1 MHISEGVLSAPV
13 LLAGWAVT
21 APAVGAILWRVKQAE
36 IPKIACFSALFF
48 VASFVHLPVG
58 VSSMHLMLSGIVG
71 SFLGSRAI
79 LAIFVA
85 LFLQGVFFGFGGL
98 SVLGVNTAV
107 IGFPAVLGGV
117 FAAAAKTQGVKMC
130 SQSAKAQKIYLFL
143 AGFAP
148 IVVSMLLLDL
158 VLFVSGREFFAIAT
172 LISFEGAVLAVLE
185 GIITLFAL
193 SFVARVY
200 EERR

>member
-21 APAVGAILWRVKQAE
+21 APAVAAILWRVRQSE
-36 IPKIACFSALFF
+36 IPRIACFSALFF
-48 VASFVHLPVG
+48 VASFVYLPVG
-58 VSSMHLMLSGIVG
+58 VSSMHLMLSGLVG
-71 SFLGSRAI
+71 AFLGSRAI

-107 IGFPAVLGGV
+107 IGFPAVLGRL
-117 FAAAAKTQGVKMC
+117 FAAAAKAQELKVRT
-130 SQSAKAQKIYLFL
+130 QKIYLFL
-143 AGFAP
+143 AGFVP
-148 IVVSMLLLDL
+148 IVCSMLLLDL
-158 VLFVSGREFFAIAT
+158 VLFISGREFFAIAT
-172 LISFEGAVLAVLE
+172 LISLEGAILAVLE

-193 SFVARVY
+193 SFITKFY
-200 EERR
+200 GGQRR

>member
-21 APAVGAILWRVKQAE
+21 APAVAAILWRVRQSE
-36 IPKIACFSALFF
+36 IPRIACFSALFF

-58 VSSMHLMLSGIVG
+58 VSSMHLMLSGLVG
-71 SFLGSRAI
+71 AFLGSRAI

-98 SVLGVNTAV
+98 SVLGVKTAV
-107 IGFPAVLGGV
+107 IGFPAVLGGL
-117 FAAAAKTQGVKMC
+117 FAAAAKAQEL
-130 SQSAKAQKIYLFL
+130 KARTQKIYLFL
-143 AGFAP
+143 AGFVP
-148 IVVSMLLLDL
+148 IVCSMLLLDL
-158 VLFVSGREFFAIAT
+158 VLFISGREFFAIAT
-172 LISFEGAVLAVLE
+172 LISLEGAVLAVLE

-193 SFVARVY
+193 SFITKFYGGQRQ
-200 EERR
+200 

>member
-21 APAVGAILWRVKQAE
+21 VPAVAAILWRVRQSE
-36 IPKIACFSALFF
+36 IPRIACFSALFF

-58 VSSMHLMLSGIVG
+58 VSSMHLMLSGLVG
-71 SFLGSRAI
+71 AFLGSRAI

-107 IGFPAVLGGV
+107 IGFPAVLGGL
-117 FAAAAKTQGVKMC
+117 FAAAAKAQELKVRT
-130 SQSAKAQKIYLFL
+130 QKIYLFL
-143 AGFAP
+143 AGFVP
-148 IVVSMLLLDL
+148 IVCSMLLLDL
-158 VLFVSGREFFAIAT
+158 VLFISGREFFAIAT
-172 LISFEGAVLAVLE
+172 LISLEGAILAVLE

-193 SFVARVY
+193 SFITKFY
-200 EERR
+200 GGQRR

>member
-21 APAVGAILWRVKQAE
+21 APAVAAILWRVRQSE
-36 IPKIACFSALFF
+36 IPRIACFSALFF

-58 VSSMHLMLSGIVG
+58 VSSMHLMLSGLVG
-71 SFLGSRAI
+71 AFLGSRAI

-107 IGFPAVLGGV
+107 IGFPAVLGGL
-117 FAAAAKTQGVKMC
+117 FAAAAKAQEL
-130 SQSAKAQKIYLFL
+130 KARMQKIYLFL
-143 AGFAP
+143 AGFVP
-148 IVVSMLLLDL
+148 IVCSMLLLDL
-158 VLFVSGREFFAIAT
+158 VLFISGREFFAIAT
-172 LISFEGAVLAVLE
+172 LISLEGAILAVLE

-193 SFVARVY
+193 SFIAKFY
-200 EERR
+200 GGQRR

>member
-13 LLAGWAVT
+13 LFAGWAVT
-21 APAVGAILWRVKQAE
+21 APAVAAILWRVRQSE
-36 IPKIACFSALFF
+36 IPRIACFSALFF

-58 VSSMHLMLSGIVG
+58 VSSMHLMLSGLVG
-71 SFLGSRAI
+71 AFLGSRAI

-107 IGFPAVLGGV
+107 IGFPAVLGGL
-117 FAAAAKTQGVKMC
+117 FAAAAKAQELKVRT
-130 SQSAKAQKIYLFL
+130 QKIYLFL
-143 AGFAP
+143 AGFVP
-148 IVVSMLLLDL
+148 IVCSMLLLDL
-158 VLFVSGREFFAIAT
+158 VLFISGREFFAIAT
-172 LISFEGAVLAVLE
+172 LISLEGAILAVLE

-193 SFVARVY
+193 SFIAKFY
-200 EERR
+200 GGQRR

>member
-21 APAVGAILWRVKQAE
+21 APAVAAILWRVRQPE
-36 IPKIACFSALFF
+36 IPRIACFSALFF

-58 VSSMHLMLSGIVG
+58 VSSMHLMLSGLVG
-71 SFLGSRAI
+71 AFLGSRAI

-107 IGFPAVLGGV
+107 IGFPAVLGGL
-117 FAAAAKTQGVKMC
+117 FAAAAKAQELKVRT
-130 SQSAKAQKIYLFL
+130 QKIYLFL
-143 AGFAP
+143 AGFVP
-148 IVVSMLLLDL
+148 IVCSMLLLDL
-158 VLFVSGREFFAIAT
+158 VLFISGREFFAIAT
-172 LISFEGAVLAVLE
+172 LISLEGAILAVLE

-193 SFVARVY
+193 SFIAKFY
-200 EERR
+200 GGQRR

>member
-21 APAVGAILWRVKQAE
+21 APIVAAILWRVRQSE
-36 IPKIACFSALFF
+36 IPRIACFSALFF

-58 VSSMHLMLSGIVG
+58 VSSMHLMLSGLVG
-71 SFLGSRAI
+71 AFLGSRAI

-107 IGFPAVLGGV
+107 IGFPAVLGGL
-117 FAAAAKTQGVKMC
+117 FAAAAKAQEL
-130 SQSAKAQKIYLFL
+130 KARMQKIYLFL
-143 AGFAP
+143 AGFVP
-148 IVVSMLLLDL
+148 IVCSMLLLDL
-158 VLFVSGREFFAIAT
+158 VLFISGREFFAIAT
-172 LISFEGAVLAVLE
+172 LISLEGAILAVLE

-193 SFVARVY
+193 SFIEKFY
-200 EERR
+200 GGQRR

>member
-21 APAVGAILWRVKQAE
+21 APAVAAILWRVRQSE
-36 IPKIACFSALFF
+36 IPRIACFSALFF

-58 VSSMHLMLSGIVG
+58 VSSMHLMLSGLVG
-71 SFLGSRAI
+71 AFLGSRAI

-107 IGFPAVLGGV
+107 IGFPAVLGGL
-117 FAAAAKTQGVKMC
+117 FAAAAKAQEL
-130 SQSAKAQKIYLFL
+130 KARTQKIYLFL
-143 AGFAP
+143 AGFVP
-148 IVVSMLLLDL
+148 IVCSMLLLDL
-158 VLFVSGREFFAIAT
+158 VLFISGREFFAIAT
-172 LISFEGAVLAVLE
+172 LISLEGAILAVLE

-193 SFVARVY
+193 SFITKFHGGQ
-200 EERR
+200 RR

>member
-21 APAVGAILWRVKQAE
+21 APAVAAILWRVRQSE
-36 IPKIACFSALFF
+36 IPRIACFSALFF

-58 VSSMHLMLSGIVG
+58 VSSMHLMLSGLVG
-71 SFLGSRAI
+71 TFLGSRAI

-107 IGFPAVLGGV
+107 IGFPAVLGGL
-117 FAAAAKTQGVKMC
+117 FAAAAKAQELKVRT
-130 SQSAKAQKIYLFL
+130 QKIYLFL
-143 AGFAP
+143 AGFVP
-148 IVVSMLLLDL
+148 IVCSMLLLDL
-158 VLFVSGREFFAIAT
+158 VLFISGREFFAIAT
-172 LISFEGAVLAVLE
+172 LISLEGAILAVLE

-193 SFVARVY
+193 SFIAKFY
-200 EERR
+200 GGQRR

>member
-21 APAVGAILWRVKQAE
+21 APAVAAILWRVRQSE
-36 IPKIACFSALFF
+36 IPRIACFSALFF

-58 VSSMHLMLSGIVG
+58 VSSMHLMLSGLVG
-71 SFLGSRAI
+71 AFLGSRAI

-107 IGFPAVLGGV
+107 IGFPAILGGL
-117 FAAAAKTQGVKMC
+117 FAAAAKAQELKVRT
-130 SQSAKAQKIYLFL
+130 QKIYLFL
-143 AGFAP
+143 AGFVP
-148 IVVSMLLLDL
+148 IVCSMLLLDL
-158 VLFVSGREFFAIAT
+158 VLFISGREFFAIAT
-172 LISFEGAVLAVLE
+172 LISLEGAALAILE

-193 SFVARVY
+193 SFIAKFY
-200 EERR
+200 GGQRR

>member
-21 APAVGAILWRVKQAE
+21 APAVATILWRVRQSE
-36 IPKIACFSALFF
+36 IPRIACFSALFF

-58 VSSMHLMLSGIVG
+58 VSSMHLMLSGLVG
-71 SFLGSRAI
+71 AFLGSRAI

-107 IGFPAVLGGV
+107 IGFPAVLGGL
-117 FAAAAKTQGVKMC
+117 FAAAAKAQELKVRT
-130 SQSAKAQKIYLFL
+130 QKIYLFL
-143 AGFAP
+143 AGFVP
-148 IVVSMLLLDL
+148 IVCSMLLLDL
-158 VLFVSGREFFAIAT
+158 VLFISGREFFAIAT
-172 LISFEGAVLAVLE
+172 LISLEGAILAVLE

-193 SFVARVY
+193 SFIAKFY
-200 EERR
+200 GGQRR

>member
-21 APAVGAILWRVKQAE
+21 APAVAAILWRVRQSE
-36 IPKIACFSALFF
+36 IPRIACFSALFF

-58 VSSMHLMLSGIVG
+58 VSSMHLMLSGLVG
-71 SFLGSRAI
+71 AFLGSRAI

-107 IGFPAVLGGV
+107 IGFPAVLGEL
-117 FAAAAKTQGVKMC
+117 FTAAAKAQELKVRT
-130 SQSAKAQKIYLFL
+130 QKIYLFS
-143 AGFAP
+143 AGFVP
-148 IVVSMLLLDL
+148 IVCSMLLLDL
-158 VLFVSGREFFAIAT
+158 VLFISGREFFAIAT
-172 LISFEGAVLAVLE
+172 LISLEGAILAVLE
-185 GIITLFAL
+185 GIIPLFAL
-193 SFVARVY
+193 SFIAKFY
-200 EERR
+200 GGQRR

>member
-13 LLAGWAVT
+13 LLVGWAVT
-21 APAVGAILWRVKQAE
+21 APAVAAILWRVRQSE

-58 VSSMHLMLSGIVG
+58 VSSMHLMLSGLVG
-71 SFLGSRAI
+71 AFLGSRAI

-107 IGFPAVLGGV
+107 IGFPAVLGGL
-117 FAAAAKTQGVKMC
+117 FAAAAKAQELKMRM
-130 SQSAKAQKIYLFL
+130 QKIYLFL
-143 AGFAP
+143 AGFVP
-148 IVVSMLLLDL
+148 IVCSMLLLDL
-158 VLFVSGREFFAIAT
+158 VLFISGREFFAIAT
-172 LISFEGAVLAVLE
+172 LISLEGAILAVLE

-193 SFVARVY
+193 SFIAKFY
-200 EERR
+200 GGQRR

>member
-21 APAVGAILWRVKQAE
+21 APAVAAILWRVRQSE
-36 IPKIACFSALFF
+36 IPRIACFSALFF

-58 VSSMHLMLSGIVG
+58 VSSMHLMLSGLVG
-71 SFLGSRAI
+71 AFLGSRAI

-107 IGFPAVLGGV
+107 IGFPVVLGGL
-117 FAAAAKTQGVKMC
+117 FAAAAKAQELKVRT
-130 SQSAKAQKIYLFL
+130 QKIYLFL
-143 AGFAP
+143 AGFVP
-148 IVVSMLLLDL
+148 IVCSMLLLDL
-158 VLFVSGREFFAIAT
+158 VLFISGREFFAIAT
-172 LISFEGAVLAVLE
+172 LISLEGAILAVLE

-193 SFVARVY
+193 SFIAKFY
-200 EERR
+200 GGQRR

>member
-21 APAVGAILWRVKQAE
+21 APAVAAILWRVRQSE
-36 IPKIACFSALFF
+36 IPRIACFSALFF

-58 VSSMHLMLSGIVG
+58 VSSMHLMLSGLVG
-71 SFLGSRAI
+71 AFLGSRAI

-107 IGFPAVLGGV
+107 IGFPAVLGGL
-117 FAAAAKTQGVKMC
+117 FAAAAKAQEL
-130 SQSAKAQKIYLFL
+130 KARTQKIYLFL
-143 AGFAP
+143 AGFVP
-148 IVVSMLLLDL
+148 IVCSMLLLDL
-158 VLFVSGREFFAIAT
+158 VLFISGREFFCYRDAYLARRRNSSCFGRDHH
-172 LISFEGAVLAVLE
+172 SFCA
-185 GIITLFAL
+185 
-193 SFVARVY
+193 
-200 EERR
+200 

>member
-1 MHISEGVLSAPV
+1 MHISEGVLSVPV

-21 APAVGAILWRVKQAE
+21 APAVAAILWRVRQSE
-36 IPKIACFSALFF
+36 IPRIACFSALFF

-58 VSSMHLMLSGIVG
+58 ISSMHLMLSGLVG
-71 SFLGSRAI
+71 AFLGSRAI

-107 IGFPAVLGGV
+107 IGFPAVLGGL
-117 FAAAAKTQGVKMC
+117 FAAAAKAQELKVRT
-130 SQSAKAQKIYLFL
+130 QKIYLFL
-143 AGFAP
+143 AGFVP
-148 IVVSMLLLDL
+148 IVCSMLLLDL
-158 VLFVSGREFFAIAT
+158 VLFISGREFFAIAT
-172 LISFEGAVLAVLE
+172 LISLEGAILAVLE

-193 SFVARVY
+193 SFIAKFY
-200 EERR
+200 GGQRR

>member
-21 APAVGAILWRVKQAE
+21 APAVAAILWRVRQSE
-36 IPKIACFSALFF
+36 IPRIACFSALFF

-58 VSSMHLMLSGIVG
+58 VSSMHLMLSGLVG
-71 SFLGSRAI
+71 AFLGSRAI

-107 IGFPAVLGGV
+107 IGFPAVLGGL
-117 FAAAAKTQGVKMC
+117 FAAAAKAQEL
-130 SQSAKAQKIYLFL
+130 KARMQKIYLFL
-143 AGFAP
+143 AGFVP
-148 IVVSMLLLDL
+148 IVCSMLLLDL
-158 VLFVSGREFFAIAT
+158 VLFISGREFFAIAT
-172 LISFEGAVLAVLE
+172 LISFEGAILAVLE

-193 SFVARVY
+193 SFITKFY
-200 EERR
+200 GGQRR

>member
-21 APAVGAILWRVKQAE
+21 APAVAAILWRVRQSE
-36 IPKIACFSALFF
+36 IPRIACFSALFF

-58 VSSMHLMLSGIVG
+58 VSSMHLMLSGLVG
-71 SFLGSRAI
+71 AFLGSRAI

-98 SVLGVNTAV
+98 SVLGVNTTV
-107 IGFPAVLGGV
+107 IGFPAVLGGL
-117 FAAAAKTQGVKMC
+117 FAAAAKAQGAKMR
-130 SQSAKAQKIYLFL
+130 KIYLFL
-143 AGFAP
+143 AGFVP
-148 IVVSMLLLDL
+148 IVCSMLLLDL
-158 VLFVSGREFFAIAT
+158 VLFISGREFFAIAT
-172 LISFEGAVLAVLE
+172 LISLQGAALAILE

-193 SFVARVY
+193 SFIAKFY
-200 EERR
+200 GGQRR

>member
-21 APAVGAILWRVKQAE
+21 APAVAAILWRVRQSE
-36 IPKIACFSALFF
+36 IPRIACFSALFF

-58 VSSMHLMLSGIVG
+58 VSSMHLMLSGLVG
-71 SFLGSRAI
+71 AFLGSRAI

-85 LFLQGVFFGFGGL
+85 LFLQGMFFGFGGL

-107 IGFPAVLGGV
+107 IGFPAVLGGL
-117 FAAAAKTQGVKMC
+117 FAAAAKAQELKVRT
-130 SQSAKAQKIYLFL
+130 QKIYLFL
-143 AGFAP
+143 AGFVP
-148 IVVSMLLLDL
+148 IVCSMLLLDL
-158 VLFVSGREFFAIAT
+158 VLFISGREFFAIAT
-172 LISFEGAVLAVLE
+172 FISLEGAILAVLE

-193 SFVARVY
+193 SFIAKFY
-200 EERR
+200 GGQRR

>member
-21 APAVGAILWRVKQAE
+21 APAVAAILWRVRQSE
-36 IPKIACFSALFF
+36 IPRIACFSALFF

-58 VSSMHLMLSGIVG
+58 VSSMHLMLSGLVG
-71 SFLGSRAI
+71 AFLGSRAI

-98 SVLGVNTAV
+98 SVLSINTAV
-107 IGFPAVLGGV
+107 IGFPAVLGGL
-117 FAAAAKTQGVKMC
+117 FAAAAKAQELKVRT
-130 SQSAKAQKIYLFL
+130 QKIYLFL
-143 AGFAP
+143 AGFVP
-148 IVVSMLLLDL
+148 IVCSMLLLDL
-158 VLFVSGREFFAIAT
+158 VLFISGREFFAIAT
-172 LISFEGAVLAVLE
+172 LISLEGAILAILE

-193 SFVARVY
+193 SFIAKFY
-200 EERR
+200 GGQRR

>member
-21 APAVGAILWRVKQAE
+21 APAVAAILWRVRQSE
-36 IPKIACFSALFF
+36 IPRIACFSALFF

-58 VSSMHLMLSGIVG
+58 VSSMHLMLSGLVG
-71 SFLGSRAI
+71 AFLGSRAI

-107 IGFPAVLGGV
+107 IGFPAVLGRL
-117 FAAAAKTQGVKMC
+117 FAAAAKAQELKVRT
-130 SQSAKAQKIYLFL
+130 QKIYLFL
-143 AGFAP
+143 AGFVP
-148 IVVSMLLLDL
+148 IVCSMLLLDL
-158 VLFVSGREFFAIAT
+158 VLFISGREFFAIAT
-172 LISFEGAVLAVLE
+172 LISLEGAILAVLE

-193 SFVARVY
+193 SFIAKFY
-200 EERR
+200 GGQRR

>member
-21 APAVGAILWRVKQAE
+21 APAVAAILWRVRQAE
-36 IPKIACFSALFF
+36 IPRIACFSALFF

-58 VSSMHLMLSGIVG
+58 VSSMHLMLSGLVG
-71 SFLGSRAI
+71 AFLGSRAI

-107 IGFPAVLGGV
+107 IGFPAVLGGL
-117 FAAAAKTQGVKMC
+117 FAAAAKAQEL
-130 SQSAKAQKIYLFL
+130 KARTQKIYLFL
-143 AGFAP
+143 AGFVP
-148 IVVSMLLLDL
+148 IVCSMLLLDL
-158 VLFVSGREFFAIAT
+158 VLFISGREFFAIAT
-172 LISFEGAVLAVLE
+172 LISLEGAILAVLE

-193 SFVARVY
+193 SFITKFY
-200 EERR
+200 GGQRR

>member
-13 LLAGWAVT
+13 LLAGWAIT
-21 APAVGAILWRVKQAE
+21 APAVAAILWRVRQSE
-36 IPKIACFSALFF
+36 IPRIACFSALFF

-58 VSSMHLMLSGIVG
+58 VSSMHLMLSGLVG
-71 SFLGSRAI
+71 AFLGSRAI

-107 IGFPAVLGGV
+107 IGFPAVLGGL
-117 FAAAAKTQGVKMC
+117 FAAAAKAQELKVRT
-130 SQSAKAQKIYLFL
+130 QKIYLFL
-143 AGFAP
+143 AGFVP
-148 IVVSMLLLDL
+148 IVCSMLLLDL
-158 VLFVSGREFFAIAT
+158 VLFISGREFFAIAT
-172 LISFEGAVLAVLE
+172 LISLEGAILAVLE

-193 SFVARVY
+193 SFIAKFY
-200 EERR
+200 GGQRR

>member
-21 APAVGAILWRVKQAE
+21 APAVAAILWRVRQSE

-58 VSSMHLMLSGIVG
+58 VSSMHLMLSGLVG
-71 SFLGSRAI
+71 AFLGSRAI

-107 IGFPAVLGGV
+107 IGFPAVLGGL
-117 FAAAAKTQGVKMC
+117 FAAAAKAQEL
-130 SQSAKAQKIYLFL
+130 KARTQKIYLFL
-143 AGFAP
+143 AGFVP
-148 IVVSMLLLDL
+148 IVCSMLLLDL
-158 VLFVSGREFFAIAT
+158 VLFISGREFFAIAT
-172 LISFEGAVLAVLE
+172 LISLEGAILAVLE

-193 SFVARVY
+193 SFIAKFY
-200 EERR
+200 GGQRR

>member
-21 APAVGAILWRVKQAE
+21 APAVAAILWRVRQSE
-36 IPKIACFSALFF
+36 IPRIACFSALFF

-58 VSSMHLMLSGIVG
+58 VSSMHLMLSGLVG
-71 SFLGSRAI
+71 AFLGSRAI

-107 IGFPAVLGGV
+107 IGFPAVLGGL
-117 FAAAAKTQGVKMC
+117 FAAAAKAQELKVRT
-130 SQSAKAQKIYLFL
+130 QKIYLFL
-143 AGFAP
+143 AGFVP
-148 IVVSMLLLDL
+148 IVCSMLLLDL
-158 VLFVSGREFFAIAT
+158 VLFISGREFFAIAT
-172 LISFEGAVLAVLE
+172 LISLEGAILAVLE

-193 SFVARVY
+193 SFIAKFYGGQRQ
-200 EERR
+200 

>member
-21 APAVGAILWRVKQAE
+21 APAVAAILWRVRQAE
-36 IPKIACFSALFF
+36 IPRIACFSALFF

-58 VSSMHLMLSGIVG
+58 VSSMHLMLSGLVG
-71 SFLGSRAI
+71 AFLGSRAI

-107 IGFPAVLGGV
+107 IGFPAVLGGL
-117 FAAAAKTQGVKMC
+117 FAAAAKAQELKVRM
-130 SQSAKAQKIYLFL
+130 QKIYLFL
-143 AGFAP
+143 AGFVP
-148 IVVSMLLLDL
+148 IVCSMLLLDL
-158 VLFVSGREFFAIAT
+158 VLFISGREFFAIAT
-172 LISFEGAVLAVLE
+172 LISLEGAVLAVLE

-193 SFVARVY
+193 SFIAKFY
-200 EERR
+200 GGQRR

>member
-21 APAVGAILWRVKQAE
+21 APAVAAILWRVRQSE
-36 IPKIACFSALFF
+36 IPRIACFSALFF

-58 VSSMHLMLSGIVG
+58 ISSMHLMLSGLVG
-71 SFLGSRAI
+71 AFLGSRAI

-107 IGFPAVLGGV
+107 IGFPAVLGGL
-117 FAAAAKTQGVKMC
+117 FAAAAKAQELEVRT
-130 SQSAKAQKIYLFL
+130 QKIYLFL
-143 AGFAP
+143 AGFVP
-148 IVVSMLLLDL
+148 IVCSMLLLDL
-158 VLFVSGREFFAIAT
+158 VLFISGREFFAIAT
-172 LISFEGAVLAVLE
+172 LISLEGAILAVLE

-193 SFVARVY
+193 SFIAKFY
-200 EERR
+200 GGQRR

>member
-21 APAVGAILWRVKQAE
+21 APAVAAILWRVRQSE
-36 IPKIACFSALFF
+36 IPRIACFSALFF
-48 VASFVHLPVG
+48 VASFVQLPVG
-58 VSSMHLMLSGIVG
+58 VSSMHLMLSGLVG
-71 SFLGSRAI
+71 AFLGSRAI

-107 IGFPAVLGGV
+107 IGFPAVLGGL
-117 FAAAAKTQGVKMC
+117 FAAAAKAQEL
-130 SQSAKAQKIYLFL
+130 KARTQKIYLFL
-143 AGFAP
+143 AGFVP
-148 IVVSMLLLDL
+148 IVCSMLLLDL
-158 VLFVSGREFFAIAT
+158 VLFISGREFFAIAT
-172 LISFEGAVLAVLE
+172 LISLEGAILAVLE

-193 SFVARVY
+193 SFIAKFY
-200 EERR
+200 GGQRR

>member
-1 MHISEGVLSAPV
+1 VHISEGVLSAPV

-21 APAVGAILWRVKQAE
+21 APAVAAILWRVRQSE
-36 IPKIACFSALFF
+36 IPRIACFSALFF

-58 VSSMHLMLSGIVG
+58 VSSMHLMLSGLVG
-71 SFLGSRAI
+71 AFLGSRAI

-107 IGFPAVLGGV
+107 IGFPAVLGGL
-117 FAAAAKTQGVKMC
+117 FAAAAKAQELKVRT
-130 SQSAKAQKIYLFL
+130 QKIYLFL
-143 AGFAP
+143 AGFVP
-148 IVVSMLLLDL
+148 IVCSMLLLDL
-158 VLFVSGREFFAIAT
+158 VLFISGREFFAIAT
-172 LISFEGAVLAVLE
+172 LISLEGAILAVLE

-193 SFVARVY
+193 SFITKFY
-200 EERR
+200 GGQRR

>member
-21 APAVGAILWRVKQAE
+21 APAVAAILWRVRQYE
-36 IPKIACFSALFF
+36 IPRIACFSALFF

-58 VSSMHLMLSGIVG
+58 VSSMHLMLSGLVG
-71 SFLGSRAI
+71 AFLGSRAV

-98 SVLGVNTAV
+98 SVLGVNTVV
-107 IGFPAVLGGV
+107 IGFPAVLGGL
-117 FAAAAKTQGVKMC
+117 FAAAAKAQELKVRM
-130 SQSAKAQKIYLFL
+130 QKIYLFL
-143 AGFAP
+143 AGFVP
-148 IVVSMLLLDL
+148 IVCSMLLLDL
-158 VLFVSGREFFAIAT
+158 VLFISGREFFAIAT
-172 LISFEGAVLAVLE
+172 LISLEGAILAVLE

-193 SFVARVY
+193 SFIAKFY
-200 EERR
+200 GGQRR

>member
-21 APAVGAILWRVKQAE
+21 APAVAAILWRVKQAE
-36 IPKIACFSALFF
+36 IPRIACFSALFF

-58 VSSMHLMLSGIVG
+58 VSSMHLMLSGLVG
-71 SFLGSRAI
+71 AFLGSRAI

-107 IGFPAVLGGV
+107 IGFPAVLGGL
-117 FAAAAKTQGVKMC
+117 FAAAAKAQELKMRM
-130 SQSAKAQKIYLFL
+130 QKIYLFL
-143 AGFAP
+143 AGFVP
-148 IVVSMLLLDL
+148 IVCSMLLLDL
-158 VLFVSGREFFAIAT
+158 VLFISGREFFAIAT
-172 LISFEGAVLAVLE
+172 LISLEGAILAVLE

-193 SFVARVY
+193 SFIAKFY
-200 EERR
+200 GGQRR

>member
-21 APAVGAILWRVKQAE
+21 APVVAAILWRVRQSE
-36 IPKIACFSALFF
+36 IPRIACFSALFF
-48 VASFVHLPVG
+48 VASFVHLPAG
-58 VSSMHLMLSGIVG
+58 VISMHLMVSGLVG
-71 SFLGSRAI
+71 ACLGSRAI

-107 IGFPAVLGGV
+107 IGFPAVLGGL
-117 FAAAAKTQGVKMC
+117 FAAAAKAQELKVRP
-130 SQSAKAQKIYLFL
+130 QKIYLFL
-143 AGFAP
+143 AGFVP
-148 IVVSMLLLDL
+148 IVCSMLLLDL
-158 VLFVSGREFFAIAT
+158 VLFISGREFFAIAT
-172 LISFEGAVLAVLE
+172 LISLEGAILAVLE

-193 SFVARVY
+193 SFIAKFY
-200 EERR
+200 GGQRR

>member
-21 APAVGAILWRVKQAE
+21 APAVAAILWRTRQSE
-36 IPKIACFSALFF
+36 IPRIACFSALFF

-58 VSSMHLMLSGIVG
+58 VSSMHLMLSGLVG
-71 SFLGSRAI
+71 AFLGSRAI

-107 IGFPAVLGGV
+107 IGFPAVLGGL
-117 FAAAAKTQGVKMC
+117 FAAAAKAQEL
-130 SQSAKAQKIYLFL
+130 KARTQKIYLFL
-143 AGFAP
+143 AGFVP
-148 IVVSMLLLDL
+148 IVCSMLLLDL
-158 VLFVSGREFFAIAT
+158 VLFISGREFFAIAT
-172 LISFEGAVLAVLE
+172 LISLEGAILAVLE

-193 SFVARVY
+193 SFIAKFY
-200 EERR
+200 GGQRR

>member
-21 APAVGAILWRVKQAE
+21 APAVAAILWRVKQAE
-36 IPKIACFSALFF
+36 IPRIACFSALFF

-58 VSSMHLMLSGIVG
+58 VSSMHLMLSGLVG
-71 SFLGSRAI
+71 AFLGSRAI

-107 IGFPAVLGGV
+107 IGFPAVLGGL
-117 FAAAAKTQGVKMC
+117 FAAAAKAQEL
-130 SQSAKAQKIYLFL
+130 KARTQKIYLFL
-143 AGFAP
+143 AGLVP
-148 IVVSMLLLDL
+148 IVCSMLLLDL
-158 VLFVSGREFFAIAT
+158 VLFISGREFFAIAT
-172 LISFEGAVLAVLE
+172 LISLEGAVLAVLE

-193 SFVARVY
+193 SFITKFYGGQRQ
-200 EERR
+200 

>member
-21 APAVGAILWRVKQAE
+21 APAVAAILWRVRQSE
-36 IPKIACFSALFF
+36 IPRIACFSALFF

-58 VSSMHLMLSGIVG
+58 VSSMHLMLSGLVG
-71 SFLGSRAI
+71 AFLGSRAI

-107 IGFPAVLGGV
+107 IGFPAILGGL
-117 FAAAAKTQGVKMC
+117 FAAAAKAQELKVRM
-130 SQSAKAQKIYLFL
+130 QKIYLFL
-143 AGFAP
+143 AGFVP
-148 IVVSMLLLDL
+148 IVCSMLLLDL
-158 VLFVSGREFFAIAT
+158 VLFISGREFFAIAT
-172 LISFEGAVLAVLE
+172 LISLEGAILAVLE

-193 SFVARVY
+193 SFIAKFYGGQRQ
-200 EERR
+200 

>member
-21 APAVGAILWRVKQAE
+21 APAVAAILWRARQSE
-36 IPKIACFSALFF
+36 IPRIACFSALFF

-58 VSSMHLMLSGIVG
+58 VSSMHLMLSGLVG
-71 SFLGSRAI
+71 AFLGSRAI

-98 SVLGVNTAV
+98 SVLGVNSAV
-107 IGFPAVLGGV
+107 IGFPAVLGGL
-117 FAAAAKTQGVKMC
+117 FAAAAKAQELKVRM
-130 SQSAKAQKIYLFL
+130 QKIYLFL
-143 AGFAP
+143 AGFVP
-148 IVVSMLLLDL
+148 IVCSMLLLDL
-158 VLFVSGREFFAIAT
+158 VLFISGREFFAIAT
-172 LISFEGAVLAVLE
+172 LISLEGAILAVLE

-193 SFVARVY
+193 SFIAKFY
-200 EERR
+200 GGQRR

>member
-21 APAVGAILWRVKQAE
+21 APAVTAILWRVRQSE
-36 IPKIACFSALFF
+36 IPRIACFSALFF

-58 VSSMHLMLSGIVG
+58 VSSMHLMLSGLVG
-71 SFLGSRAI
+71 AFLGSRAI

-107 IGFPAVLGGV
+107 IGFPAVLGGL
-117 FAAAAKTQGVKMC
+117 FAAAAKAQELKVRT
-130 SQSAKAQKIYLFL
+130 QKIYLFL
-143 AGFAP
+143 AGFVP
-148 IVVSMLLLDL
+148 IVCSMLLLDL
-158 VLFVSGREFFAIAT
+158 VLFISGREFFAIAT
-172 LISFEGAVLAVLE
+172 LISLEGAILAVLE

-193 SFVARVY
+193 SFIAKFY
-200 EERR
+200 GGQRR

>member
-21 APAVGAILWRVKQAE
+21 APAVAAILWRVRQSE
-36 IPKIACFSALFF
+36 IPRIACFSALFF

-58 VSSMHLMLSGIVG
+58 VSSMHLMLSGLVG
-71 SFLGSRAI
+71 AFLGSRAI

-107 IGFPAVLGGV
+107 IGFPAGLGGL
-117 FAAAAKTQGVKMC
+117 FAAAAKAQEL
-130 SQSAKAQKIYLFL
+130 KARTQKIYLFL
-143 AGFAP
+143 AGFVP
-148 IVVSMLLLDL
+148 IVCSMLLLDL
-158 VLFVSGREFFAIAT
+158 VLFISGREFFAIAT
-172 LISFEGAVLAVLE
+172 LISLEGAILAVLE

-193 SFVARVY
+193 SFITKFHGGQ
-200 EERR
+200 RR

>member
-21 APAVGAILWRVKQAE
+21 APAVAAILWRVRQSE
-36 IPKIACFSALFF
+36 IPRIACFSALFF

-58 VSSMHLMLSGIVG
+58 VSSMHLMLSGLVG
-71 SFLGSRAI
+71 AFLGSRAI

-107 IGFPAVLGGV
+107 IGFPAILGGL
-117 FAAAAKTQGVKMC
+117 FTAAA
-130 SQSAKAQKIYLFL
+130 SKAQELKVRMQKIYLFL
-143 AGFAP
+143 AGFVP
-148 IVVSMLLLDL
+148 IVCSMLLLDL
-158 VLFVSGREFFAIAT
+158 VLFISGREFFAIAT
-172 LISFEGAVLAVLE
+172 LISLEGSILAVLE

-193 SFVARVY
+193 SFIAKFY
-200 EERR
+200 GGQRR

>member
-21 APAVGAILWRVKQAE
+21 APAVAAILWRVRQSE
-36 IPKIACFSALFF
+36 IPRIACFSALFF

-58 VSSMHLMLSGIVG
+58 VSSMHLMLSGLVG
-71 SFLGSRAI
+71 AFLGSRTI

-107 IGFPAVLGGV
+107 IGFPAVLGGL
-117 FAAAAKTQGVKMC
+117 FAAAAKAQELKVRT
-130 SQSAKAQKIYLFL
+130 QKIYLFL
-143 AGFAP
+143 AGFVP
-148 IVVSMLLLDL
+148 IVCSMLLLDL
-158 VLFVSGREFFAIAT
+158 VLFISGRDFFAIAT
-172 LISFEGAVLAVLE
+172 LISLEGAILAVLE

-193 SFVARVY
+193 SFIAKFY
-200 EERR
+200 GGQRR